1 MKRKKITISS
11 RGSIIV
17 PDEVRMSI
25 GEIADLFGIF
35 YQTVKRNIRAIEKSG
50 ITSGDSSMS
59 CIVEGQKVYPEYYG
73 LEMVIAVAFRVK
85 SHNTML
91 LRRWITKR
99 LLSQDI
105 TATLMLPLKNA
116 WLN

>member
-11 RGSIIV
+11 SGSVIV

-25 GEIADLFGIF
+25 GEIAELFGIF
-35 YQTVKRNIRAIEKSG
+35 YRTAKRNIRTIEKLG

-73 LEMVIAVAFRVK
+73 LEMVIAVAFRVQSTNAKIVRKWFIEKVAKMDLPQAIPFLLK
-85 SHNTML
+85 SIVWN
-91 LRRWITKR
+91 
-99 LLSQDI
+99 
-105 TATLMLPLKNA
+105 
-116 WLN
+116 